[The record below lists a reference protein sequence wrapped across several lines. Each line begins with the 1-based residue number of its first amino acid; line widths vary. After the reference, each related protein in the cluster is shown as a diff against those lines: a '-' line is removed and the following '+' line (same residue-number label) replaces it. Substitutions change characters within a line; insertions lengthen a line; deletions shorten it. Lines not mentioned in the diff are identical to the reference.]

1 MVSVAEEVDGSSG
14 SSAAIDCSPVAVTEL
29 RGNNLIRTAT
39 VTASVF
45 APRTEDMNSGFLMP
59 NESGNSGLT
68 IVDDVTATDPAQDL
82 THLAPEAGDTYIP
95 LDLDNLP
102 SFDGLDMD
110 DLLHDIDL
118 MNASASQSSPSDCQ
132 GSSLDDVC
140 ALDDSSPH
148 ATNSLFNSLDF
159 PRHKFEDGITGDSDS
174 GISSISASPSDH
186 RQDSI
191 DKLPTGDIS
200 TLGTTT
206 TDRVSPLNND
216 PFLSFTGNPCLDTG
230 RSSPA
235 TLRTALP
242 SLDPFHGSPAT
253 LYDPPDHCRGL
264 PLSDDKESSVWDSP
278 PSSSSSSFGTSD
290 LDLCADL
297 NDDARREENSA
308 RAGAGN
314 EDFPLLNDDESIWE
328 SFVRSSLTDIM
339 SPDGLLSENRAE
351 STSTI
356 SYMKPPPPPLPLTSN
371 LAMLLQQTLPLVKPQ
386 PAKKISTKPLV
397 AGSSV
402 SKLFSD
408 HAFTKSSGS
417 LPNIVVQNGL
427 RSVRLTAPAITL
439 TDGQFCGNHFILSGG
454 KLTTSSGEGL
464 PANSHIIINYD
475 DLTKKSKGITS
486 IKTLQIQGK
495 VISGQNHS
503 VIIAQNLKRSVN
515 EPPSPAV
522 KKFRDSTTGLFSS
535 SVCSMFFIISLFTIS
550 EPTPVKGNSVL
561 MNLLV
566 NGEDVNN
573 GYSRSNNA
581 FNLGKCYSGP
591 R

>member
-1 MVSVAEEVDGSSG
+1 MPFLLPFSIFSRVINQNEVLSELQLADRQLSKQQVNSIQLQPLTIGTSNPPSDPEDTAPLVVPVVVAVDAASTVSVAVDPP
-14 SSAAIDCSPVAVTEL
+14 PVSVTES
-29 RGNNLIRTAT
+29 RSNLIRTAT
-39 VTASVF
+39 VTTSVF

-59 NESGNSGLT
+59 DEAGNAGLT

-118 MNASASQSSPSDCQ
+118 MNASTSQSSPSDCQ
-132 GSSLDDVC
+132 GSPLDDVSP
-140 ALDDSSPH
+140 LDEAFPH

-174 GISSISASPSDH
+174 GISSMSASPSDH

-191 DKLPTGDIS
+191 DKLPAGDIS
-200 TLGTTT
+200 TLGSTT

-235 TLRTALP
+235 TLRTAP
-242 SLDPFHGSPAT
+242 SSLDPFHGSAAT
-253 LYDPPDHCRGL
+253 LYEPPDHHRGL
-264 PLSDDKESSVWDSP
+264 PLNDDKESSVWDSP
-278 PSSSSSSFGTSD
+278 PSSSSSSFGAGD

-297 NDDARREENSA
+297 NDDARREEKS
-308 RAGAGN
+308 RAGAGS

-328 SFVRSSLTDIM
+328 SFVRSSLSDIM
-339 SPDGLLSENRAE
+339 SPDGLLPENRTE
-351 STSTI
+351 STSTV
-356 SYMKPPPPPLPLTSN
+356 SSMKPPPPPLPLTSN
-371 LAMLLQQTLPLVKPQ
+371 LAMLLQQTLPQVKSQ

-397 AGSSV
+397 AGTNV

-408 HAFTKSSGS
+408 HGFNKSNGS

-439 TDGQFCGNHFILSGG
+439 SDGQLCGNHFILSGG

-495 VISGQNHS
+495 VISSQNHS

-522 KKFRDSTTGLFSS
+522 KKFRDSTTG
-535 SVCSMFFIISLFTIS
+535 
-550 EPTPVKGNSVL
+550 
-561 MNLLV
+561 
-566 NGEDVNN
+566 
-573 GYSRSNNA
+573 
-581 FNLGKCYSGP
+581 
-591 R
+591 